1 MGKYFGTDGFRGEAN
16 CVLTAERAFAVG
28 RFVGAAHRGQEIL
41 IGRDTRRSSPMLEQA
56 LAAGLT
62 ASGANV
68 CLPGVLPTPAVSFA
82 VKQLG
87 FGGGVMISASH
98 NPYTDNGIKL
108 FDGKGEKPTDAALE
122 ALEDY
127 LDGGAAEPPL
137 AHGREIGTVHG
148 APEVAEAYLS
158 YLRGAVKGNFKGLR
172 VGLDTANGSAAAMAP
187 SLFRALGATV
197 TAIHT
202 APDGCNINR
211 ACGSTHLHDLQQ
223 LVVAGGLDVGF
234 AFDGDA
240 DRCIAVNARGEVV
253 DGDAILYIMGRHR
266 QACGGLTGHAVVTT
280 VMSNLGLQ
288 KALEPL
294 GIACLQ
300 TAVGDRYVRE
310 RMQKSG
316 AVLGGEPSGHII
328 FGDLSDTGDGMLTAL
343 LLAER
348 ICREGPLHTLTRGY
362 EPYPQLVLNLAV
374 TDKGAVMGD
383 GRILTAVKGLESA
396 LNGSGRLLVRASG
409 TEPVIRVMVEAKE
422 PQSCREYAERVRKII
437 ETGGYLL

>member
-16 CVLTAERAFAVG
+16 FVLTAERAFAVG

-158 YLRGAVKGNFKGLR
+158 YLRDAVKGNFKGLR

-211 ACGSTHLHDLQQ
+211 ACGSTHLHDLAAS
-223 LVVAGGLDVGF
+223 VDRINADCVPKGGVKIDNMVAAIDEGTRSFKVRRAKPDGKSYARDIAEKYGLS
-234 AFDGDA
+234 FD
-240 DRCIAVNARGEVV
+240 
-253 DGDAILYIMGRHR
+253 
-266 QACGGLTGHAVVTT
+266 
-280 VMSNLGLQ
+280 
-288 KALEPL
+288 K
-294 GIACLQ
+294 
-300 TAVGDRYVRE
+300 
-310 RMQKSG
+310 
-316 AVLGGEPSGHII
+316 
-328 FGDLSDTGDGMLTAL
+328 
-343 LLAER
+343 
-348 ICREGPLHTLTRGY
+348 
-362 EPYPQLVLNLAV
+362 
-374 TDKGAVMGD
+374 
-383 GRILTAVKGLESA
+383 ILT
-396 LNGSGRLLVRASG
+396 
-409 TEPVIRVMVEAKE
+409 
-422 PQSCREYAERVRKII
+422 KI
-437 ETGGYLL
+437 EKNKQ